1 MRKLR
6 FPAIIVGVCLV
17 ISAILSFV
25 ILHLKGNLILS
36 SFLKTLCFTYITNM
50 LFFNATLSH
59 RFVEGKKQEIL
70 SFLSTINKY
79 YHKPNKF
86 LALFLHNF
94 LSQDKVSVLQIHLYH
109 YKLFLTSNPL
119 PNQYHRYKQKLHIN
133 LFLQEVF

>member
-6 FPAIIVGVCLV
+6 FPAIIVRVCLV

-36 SFLKTLCFTYITNM
+36 SFLKTLCFTYVTNM

-70 SFLSTINKY
+70 SFLSTMILISILLGY
-79 YHKPNKF
+79 
-86 LALFLHNF
+86 LLLSILSSNF
-94 LSQDKVSVLQIHLYH
+94 D
-109 YKLFLTSNPL
+109 FN
-119 PNQYHRYKQKLHIN
+119 HIDW
-133 LFLQEVF
+133 FGTFIRVIDF